1 MDSPPIMDLPAAL
14 DRLDGDHELFVTL
27 AGLFVE
33 RSGQALD
40 ALQTAL
46 SAQDLPS
53 LVKEAHKLKGSAMEF
68 CARPA
73 VAAAAHLEESA
84 RKAAVQDIPAAAEQ
98 ARAEV
103 QRLTAALV
111 EIMEK
116 GFPS

>member
-1 MDSPPIMDLPAAL
+1 MESQPVMDLPAAL
-14 DRLDGDHELFVTL
+14 NRLDGDQELFLTL

-40 ALQTAL
+40 AIQKGLTAP
-46 SAQDLPS
+46 DLPM
-53 LVKEAHKLKGSAMEF
+53 LVKEAHTLRGSVMEF

-73 VAAAAHLEESA
+73 VSAAALLEEAA
-84 RKAAVQDIPAAAEQ
+84 RKAAMQDLHPAAEQ
-98 ARAEV
+98 ACAEV

-111 EIMEK
+111 EIIEK